1 MRSFTKFTNFFNAIA
16 SKFSL
21 QKQNKSY
28 SQIFNDVSYVY
39 INEMSKEVLLEYGF
53 LHNKLQLAA
62 TSKNLITRVLKNKL

>member
-28 SQIFNDVSYVY
+28 SQIFNRC
-39 INEMSKEVLLEYGF
+39 IICI
-53 LHNKLQLAA
+53 HKLNVQKGALRIWILA
-62 TSKNLITRVLKNKL
+62 

>member
-28 SQIFNDVSYVY
+28 KFSIDVSYIY